1 MPVIRPE
8 AALGFLLGALVIRI
22 LLIEDDP
29 LRIALFRKWTP
40 EDVRLV
46 VAPSPGKAVGI
57 LQRDRGKVYAGI
69 LLDHDLQ
76 DQVITQSDRYL
87 SGSDITRVILRNI
100 SRQVSILVH
109 SMNISRAPEMVSN
122 LEAGGFDVCR
132 IPMSVLTR
140 EGFLDWVED
149 VCDLWEGYEEG

>member
-1 MPVIRPE
+1 M
-8 AALGFLLGALVIRI
+8 IRI

-29 LRIALFRKWTP
+29 LRIALFRKWLR

-46 VAPSPGKAVGI
+46 VASSAGKAVGI

-76 DQVITQSDRYL
+76 DQVITQVDRHM
-87 SGSDITRVILRNI
+87 SGSDITKVILRNV
-100 SRQVSILVH
+100 SRQVPILVH

-122 LEAGGFDVCR
+122 LEAGGFIVSR

-140 EGFLDWVED
+140 EVFLDWVED
-149 VCDLWEGYEEG
+149 VCDLWEGYEDG